1 MMYRELR
8 VWQATKPMEENKASC
23 RTFALYILV
32 TFRAAL
38 GLKDLKSGKQ
48 THEINFPFTKK
59 IPG

>member
-1 MMYRELR
+1 
-8 VWQATKPMEENKASC
+8 MEENKASC